1 MDSRTEF
8 EDDEHFFES
17 YEEHAR
23 TEGSLASPEFDEAED
38 RPTAEQL
45 AHVTRFRKPVGWAV
59 AGLTLFSIVALG
71 LQGSQRDSQ
80 RELVAH
86 YASALPAPTSAAI
99 ISVAESV
106 IGPDEPTGPD
116 TAGSEISSSTE
127 PGPESRRVIAFTSS
141 LTAMC
146 LRQVDSDV
154 TLLLR
159 SNGIP
164 PRPTLDL
171 SRARGQD
178 QDSWSLPLSMM
189 WSSLSARP

>member
-86 YASALPAPTSAAI
+86 YASALPAPTSAAV

-106 IGPDEPTGPD
+106 IGPDEPTAPD
-116 TAGSEISSSTE
+116 AADREISSSAE

-159 SNGIP
+159 SNGVP